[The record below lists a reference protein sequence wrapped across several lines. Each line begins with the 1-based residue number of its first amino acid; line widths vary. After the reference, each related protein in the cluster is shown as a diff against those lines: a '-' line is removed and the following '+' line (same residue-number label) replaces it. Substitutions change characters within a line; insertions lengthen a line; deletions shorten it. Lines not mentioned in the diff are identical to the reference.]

1 MAQAETDRSQ
11 IRPPVTV
18 LCGFLGAGKTTLL
31 NHLLRQTEGRRW
43 AAVVNDVASIN
54 IDAAVV
60 KAQSAGSD
68 IVEMGN
74 GCVCCSNRG
83 DLAETIAR
91 LSAEGAYEHILVE
104 TTGVAEPRG
113 IASLFTQRNPFGRC
127 LSDFAQLSALVSV
140 VDAARF
146 LSEWHKQHSGVPTKQ
161 IRPGSMRPVFELM
174 VEQVECADVI
184 VLNKCDLV
192 NAAELTQLE
201 SILGGLNERAE
212 LVRAEQGQV
221 AREFLLERVRFD
233 PAATPGAAS
242 WIKILNTVPLAE
254 PGERQPSAKPV
265 AANVTPR
272 HTERYG
278 IVSWVYQA
286 RKPFVKDKFEALLLR
301 GVAGLLRAKGFFW
314 LAERPD
320 EMGFLSVAGSTVH
333 TDFPNYWWAAMI
345 ESGKAQRSELP
356 ALLEKLWVEP
366 IGDRRQELV
375 FIGVDL
381 DEKVL
386 RRELAQCLVE

>member
-1 MAQAETDRSQ
+1 MTQAETAPPQ
-11 IRPPVTV
+11 TRPPVTV
-18 LCGFLGAGKTTLL
+18 LCGFLGAGKTTLM

-60 KAQSAGSD
+60 KAQSPGGE

-113 IASLFTQRNPFGRC
+113 IASLFTQTNPFGRC
-127 LSDFAQLSALVSV
+127 LSDFARLSALVSV

-146 LSEWHKQHSGVPTKQ
+146 LSEWRKQHNDVPTKQ

-174 VEQVECADVI
+174 VEQIECADVI

-192 NAAELTQLE
+192 NAEEQVQLE
-201 SILGGLNERAE
+201 TILGGLNERAE

-242 WIKILNTVPLAE
+242 WIKILNTVPLAK
-254 PGERQPSAKPV
+254 PHERQPSAIPV
-265 AANVTPR
+265 AANAKPR

-286 RKPFVKDKFEALLLR
+286 RNPFLKDKFEALLLR

-320 EMGFLSVAGSTVH
+320 EMGFLSVAGGAVH

-356 ALLEKLWVEP
+356 ALVEKLWVDP

-375 FIGVDL
+375 FIGVGL
-381 DEKVL
+381 DEKAL